1 MQKRKTTITTSTG
14 TTQKK
19 ANVIAKDP
27 PPKLPYE
34 HTMEECIEISNAKV
48 KAHFAP
54 KKPLPKQVIPL
65 KISQHFVDM
74 LERKP
79 GHVEALDTDY
89 DRSIFQSHSEMR
101 KKKSGK
107 QVP

>member
-1 MQKRKTTITTSTG
+1 
-14 TTQKK
+14 
-19 ANVIAKDP
+19 
-27 PPKLPYE
+27 
-34 HTMEECIEISNAKV
+34 MEECIEISNVEV

-65 KISQHFVDM
+65 KISQYFVDM
-74 LERKP
+74 LEKKP

-89 DRSIFQSHSEMR
+89 ERSIVKSHSEMR

-107 QVP
+107 QVPQLREQKKQPISPLKVPTTLER